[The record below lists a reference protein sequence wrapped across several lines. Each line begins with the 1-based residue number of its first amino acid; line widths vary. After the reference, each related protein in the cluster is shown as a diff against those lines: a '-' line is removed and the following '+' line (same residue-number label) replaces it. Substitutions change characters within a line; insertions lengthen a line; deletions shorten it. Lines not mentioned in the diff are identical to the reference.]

1 MFYAEVRR
9 LQHQV
14 KQLQATV
21 GVVAM
26 GVQAGAAQGADA
38 SLGARCC
45 GGFWTHTATSIDPF
59 QLATGSEKKHT
70 LRYIAGP
77 PAALRGTQPSQA
89 IMLVKPSAS
98 GAKAA
103 PAPVMQTNCRASVF
117 SARQR
122 GYGVLRGVLL
132 HRSWA

>member
-1 MFYAEVRR
+1 MWGSHGGGPRRPSSSKSHKPITRGRR
-9 LQHQV
+9 L
-14 KQLQATV
+14 
-21 GVVAM
+21 
-26 GVQAGAAQGADA
+26 
-38 SLGARCC
+38 
-45 GGFWTHTATSIDPF
+45 PF
-59 QLATGSEKKHT
+59 QLATGYEKKHT

-117 SARQR
+117 SGRQR
-122 GYGVLRGVLL
+122 GYGVMR
-132 HRSWA
+132 

>member
-1 MFYAEVRR
+1 MTLQYIAYELLPQRATKKAAEAAAVPP
-9 LQHQV
+9 
-14 KQLQATV
+14 ATPPAHGPAVDGGTIPAVV
-21 GVVAM
+21 GEVLS
-26 GVQAGAAQGADA
+26 QGAA
-38 SLGARCC
+38 SISARY
-45 GGFWTHTATSIDPF
+45 GIR
-59 QLATGSEKKHT
+59 KKHT

-117 SARQR
+117 SARQQGCALVR
-122 GYGVLRGVLL
+122 SVLL
-132 HRSWA
+132 HRR

>member
-1 MFYAEVRR
+1 MKDTVRYMYR
-9 LQHQV
+9 FLCR
-14 KQLQATV
+14 
-21 GVVAM
+21 
-26 GVQAGAAQGADA
+26 AA
-38 SLGARCC
+38 SISARY
-45 GGFWTHTATSIDPF
+45 GIG
-59 QLATGSEKKHT
+59 EKHT

-117 SARQR
+117 SGRQR
-122 GYGVLRGVLL
+122 GYGVMR
-132 HRSWA
+132 

>member
-1 MFYAEVRR
+1 MREKGRGSTAKKRNTMRR
-9 LQHQV
+9 H
-14 KQLQATV
+14 
-21 GVVAM
+21 
-26 GVQAGAAQGADA
+26 
-38 SLGARCC
+38 
-45 GGFWTHTATSIDPF
+45 PF
-59 QLATGSEKKHT
+59 QPRTGYEKKHT

-117 SARQR
+117 SGRQR
-122 GYGVLRGVLL
+122 GCALCRELL
-132 HRSWA
+132 LQWP